1 MADDVDVLS
10 SIHRIHTVASSSAN
24 MKHETERGEKEPSFR
39 SGVLWG
45 VLRGCGLDQTT
56 VFESKNLEPSQVS
69 HRTSYLNYLVD
80 MNTAEKFRNAIPASV
95 AGIVD

>member
-1 MADDVDVLS
+1 MKQNEARKNPRFVLGC
-10 SIHRIHTVASSSAN
+10 RV
-24 MKHETERGEKEPSFR
+24 
-39 SGVLWG
+39 WG

-80 MNTAEKFRNAIPASV
+80 MNTAEKFRNAILASV